1 MKRQKYLKKKL
12 EILEKLETIEIDLGQ
27 SNLKYPNQP
36 QNFNSPD
43 RVMSG
48 HYRAL
53 GKEYGLESTLG
64 FNKMKKAFCF
74 TCVKAF
80 DKNLSANGPMK
91 YALLEMVLDSVK
103 RKLLIEIRVAIPRKL
118 EQSSAN

>member
-48 HYRAL
+48 QYRAL

-64 FNKMKKAFCF
+64 FNKMKNDMRHFVSLA
-74 TCVKAF
+74 
-80 DKNLSANGPMK
+80 
-91 YALLEMVLDSVK
+91 
-103 RKLLIEIRVAIPRKL
+103 
-118 EQSSAN
+118 

>member
-1 MKRQKYLKKKL
+1 MGEKKTTAEEHAIIEAEHSPADNINEATKIS
-12 EILEKLETIEIDLGQ
+12 EEKTGNSGKTRNYWDRFGQ

-64 FNKMKKAFCF
+64 FNKMKNDMRHFVSLA
-74 TCVKAF
+74 
-80 DKNLSANGPMK
+80 
-91 YALLEMVLDSVK
+91 
-103 RKLLIEIRVAIPRKL
+103 
-118 EQSSAN
+118 